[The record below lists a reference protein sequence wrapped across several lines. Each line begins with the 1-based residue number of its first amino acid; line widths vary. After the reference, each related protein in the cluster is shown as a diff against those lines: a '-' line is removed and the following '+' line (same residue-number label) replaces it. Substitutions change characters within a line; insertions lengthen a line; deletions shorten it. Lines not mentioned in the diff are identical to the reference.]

1 MQNSKTEIVL
11 NKDQQ
16 MIFDNFKKN
25 EDEDIIYSL
34 EGKAGTGKST
44 LTSELIKYL
53 YNREQII
60 ACIAPTHQALKVLKQ
75 MVTKAVGNSW
85 KNNGR
90 IKFATVH
97 SYLGL
102 TLQIDDNGN
111 EVFGKSSFNKYN
123 ARIECDYLFCDE
135 SSMVP
140 NDLSLKIRKSLTSDD
155 KPQIRKQ
162 LIYVGDPY
170 QLKPV
175 QGDFNF
181 VLNPEL
187 KKTVGFSVQ
196 HRYLHTIVRQAE
208 GSSIINLAH
217 KITEMIDDNSLFQ
230 EEEFFEMLYHL
241 EKGDE
246 DKIVINDA
254 GQFMEAYFSS
264 EEESENK
271 IVGCYTN
278 NLVQQYNRY
287 IRWTELL
294 PDFPDETIPQ
304 ITSDDRLVFLHP
316 YERNQTIVA
325 NNGDTCRID
334 KVQDKSSTV
343 QNVHLHYYH
352 CSAHLEDGI
361 EDDKPTRITLN
372 ILKDES
378 QAAFQKK
385 CQELSRDAQNAQGR
399 NKSFLWKKFFSFKNK
414 YASTR
419 SIFANTNH
427 KLQGSTFNEVYL
439 NTQEYRKYIKR
450 DLDNI
455 LRLIYVAITRGRKIT
470 LLK

>member
-1 MQNSKTEIVL
+1 MENEIVL
-11 NKDQQ
+11 NKDQSQ
-16 MIFDNFKKN
+16 IFENFKKN

-53 YNREQII
+53 YNREQVI

-85 KNNGR
+85 KNNNR

-102 TLQIDDNGN
+102 TLQIDDDGN
-111 EVFGKSSFNKYN
+111 EIFGKSSFNKYN

-140 NDLSLKIRKSLTSDD
+140 NELSLKIRKSLTSDD
-155 KPQIRKQ
+155 NPQIRKQ

-175 QGDFNF
+175 NGEFNF
-181 VLNPEL
+181 VLNPDL
-187 KKTVGFSVQ
+187 KKTVGYSVQ
-196 HRYLHTIVRQAE
+196 HRYLHQVVRQAE

-217 KITEMIDDNSLFQ
+217 KITDMIDDNSLFN

-246 DKIVINDA
+246 DKTVITDA
-254 GQFMEAYFSS
+254 AQFMEAYFNSD
-264 EEESENK
+264 EEDENK

-287 IRWTELL
+287 IRWTILQE
-294 PDFPDETIPQ
+294 DYPDETVPDVV
-304 ITSDDRLVFLHP
+304 SHDRIVFLHP
-316 YERNQTIVA
+316 YERNQTLVA

-343 QNVHLHYYH
+343 QNVLLEYFH
-352 CSAHLEDGI
+352 CSAHLEDAL
-361 EDDKPTRITLN
+361 DNTDLNTRITLN
-372 ILKDES
+372 ILKES
-378 QAAFQKK
+378 SRPAFEKK
-385 CQELSRDAQNAQGR
+385 CQELSNEARMAQGR
-399 NKSFLWKKFFSFKNK
+399 QKSFLWKKFFSFKNK
-414 YASTR
+414 YANVR
-419 SIFANTNH
+419 SIYANTNH

>member
-1 MQNSKTEIVL
+1 MQGNEIVL
-11 NKDQQ
+11 NVDQTR
-16 MIFDNFKKN
+16 IIDDFKQH
-25 EDEDIIYSL
+25 EDENIIYSI

-53 YNREQII
+53 YNKEYTI

-75 MVTKAVGNSW
+75 MVTKVVGNAW
-85 KNNGR
+85 KNNNR

-102 TLQIDDNGN
+102 TLQIDSEGN
-111 EVFGKSSFNKYN
+111 EIFGKSSFNKYN
-123 ARIECDYLFCDE
+123 VRIECDYLFCDE

-140 NDLSLKIRKSLTSDD
+140 NDLSLKICKSLSSNN
-155 KPQIRKQ
+155 PQIRKQ

-181 VLNPEL
+181 ILNPDLE
-187 KKTVGFSVQ
+187 KIDGYKIK
-196 HRYLHTIVRQAE
+196 HYYLQKIVRQAT
-208 GSSIINLAH
+208 GSSIIQLAH
-217 KITEMIDDNSLFQ
+217 KITEMIDDHSLFN
-230 EEEFFEMLYHL
+230 EEEFFEMLYYTN
-241 EKGDE
+241 KDE
-246 DKIVINDA
+246 DKIVFNDA
-254 GQFMEAYFSS
+254 GQFMEAYFNS
-264 EEESENK
+264 EEDYEDK
-271 IVGCYTN
+271 IIGCYTN

-287 IRWTELL
+287 IRWTILL
-294 PDFPDETIPQ
+294 EDFPDEDIPQ
-304 ITSDDRLVFLHP
+304 VVPNDRLVFLHP

-325 NNGDTCRID
+325 NNGDTCKID
-334 KVQDKSSTV
+334 KIQEKSSTV
-343 QNVHLHYYH
+343 QGVLLEYFH
-352 CSAHLEDGI
+352 CSAHLEDGVM
-361 EDDKPTRITLN
+361 DDKPTRITLN
-372 ILKDES
+372 ILKDSS
-378 QAAFQKK
+378 QDAFQKK
-385 CQELSRDAQNAQGR
+385 CKELAKDAQNATGR
-399 NKSFLWKKFFSFKNK
+399 RQLFLWKKFFSFKNK

-439 NTQEYRKYIKR
+439 NTREYRTYIKR
-450 DLDNI
+450 DLDNM

>member
-1 MQNSKTEIVL
+1 MRPEDEDIVL

-53 YNREQII
+53 YQKEQVI
-60 ACIAPTHQALKVLKQ
+60 ACVAPTHQALKVLKQ
-75 MVTKAVGNSW
+75 MVTKAVGSGW

-111 EVFGKSSFNKYN
+111 EIFGKSSFNKYN

-175 QGDFNF
+175 QGEFNF
-181 VLNPEL
+181 VLNPDL

-217 KITEMIDDNSLFQ
+217 KITEMIDDHSLYN

-241 EKGDE
+241 EEGDE

-254 GQFMEAYFSS
+254 VQFMERYFDS
-264 EEESENK
+264 EEEEENK

-278 NLVQQYNRY
+278 KLVQDYNTY
-287 IRWTELL
+287 IRWTELQ
-294 PDFPDETIPQ
+294 PDFPDDVVPEVL
-304 ITSDDRLVFLHP
+304 SNDRLVFLHP
-316 YERNQTIVA
+316 YERNQTLVA

-334 KVQDKSSTV
+334 KVQTKSSTV
-343 QNVHLHYYH
+343 QQVHLKYYH
-352 CSAHLEDGI
+352 CSAHLEDG
-361 EDDKPTRITLN
+361 DTNTRITLN
-372 ILKDES
+372 ILAQES
-378 QAAFQKK
+378 QAAFDKK
-385 CQELSRDAQNAQGR
+385 CRELSLDAQKAEGR
-399 NKSFLWKKFFSFKNK
+399 QKSFLWKKFFSFKNK
-414 YASTR
+414 YAKVR
-419 SIFANTNH
+419 SIYANTNH